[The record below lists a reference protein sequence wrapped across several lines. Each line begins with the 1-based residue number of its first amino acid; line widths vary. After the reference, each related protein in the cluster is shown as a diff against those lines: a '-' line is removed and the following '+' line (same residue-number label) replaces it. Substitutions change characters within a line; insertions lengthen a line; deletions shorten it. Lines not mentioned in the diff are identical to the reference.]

1 MKEERKVV
9 NEQEMKERKNDQWIK
24 IMSEMSEVKRNRI
37 KGLMDHKIL
46 R

>member
-9 NEQEMKERKNDQWIK
+9 NEQGMKERKNDQWIK

-37 KGLMDHKIL
+37 KGLMDNKIL

>member
-9 NEQEMKERKNDQWIK
+9 NEQGMKERKNDQWIK
-24 IMSEMSEVKRNRI
+24 IMSEMSEVKTNRI
-37 KGLMDHKIL
+37 KGLMDNKIL